1 MFLAWAKDMTL
12 HFQDLMYKFRIGCYE
27 CAELLQ
33 GQEGRP
39 VPYHIVKD
47 EVSKATVVL
56 WGCVVDKMYD
66 LKYPS
71 KRWIHWRLL
80 RENWLKVF
88 KSGAKF
94 VFCQL
99 LQVFQVVFFGQAIH
113 SGMDVEW
120 EIEDTFGSYI
130 DALVP
135 IQVIVSGVT
144 VTYQF
149 ADQVGII
156 LRQFDA
162 FGNPFLQTASA
173 SHISFLGK

>member
-1 MFLAWAKDMTL
+1 
-12 HFQDLMYKFRIGCYE
+12 
-27 CAELLQ
+27 
-33 GQEGRP
+33 
-39 VPYHIVKD
+39 
-47 EVSKATVVL
+47 
-56 WGCVVDKMYD
+56 
-66 LKYPS
+66 
-71 KRWIHWRLL
+71 
-80 RENWLKVF
+80 
-88 KSGAKF
+88 
-94 VFCQL
+94 
-99 LQVFQVVFFGQAIH
+99 
-113 SGMDVEW
+113 MDVEW
-120 EIEDTFGSYI
+120 EIEDTFGSYV